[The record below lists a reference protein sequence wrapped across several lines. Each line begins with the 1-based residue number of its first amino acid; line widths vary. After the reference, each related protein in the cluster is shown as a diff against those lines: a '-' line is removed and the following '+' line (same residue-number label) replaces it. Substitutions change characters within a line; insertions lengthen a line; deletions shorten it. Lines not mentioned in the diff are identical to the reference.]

1 MILDSYLS
9 FSSLFYPLIFY
20 VDDHQQEKR
29 EEISKQK
36 KKERREIREGDIG
49 ADLRIDPLNERKKHN
64 SGSKVRFVTDRFVIL
79 WA

>member
-1 MILDSYLS
+1 MVYY
-9 FSSLFYPLIFY
+9 LFYPLIFY

-29 EEISKQK
+29 EEI
-36 KKERREIREGDIG
+36 RREIREGDIG